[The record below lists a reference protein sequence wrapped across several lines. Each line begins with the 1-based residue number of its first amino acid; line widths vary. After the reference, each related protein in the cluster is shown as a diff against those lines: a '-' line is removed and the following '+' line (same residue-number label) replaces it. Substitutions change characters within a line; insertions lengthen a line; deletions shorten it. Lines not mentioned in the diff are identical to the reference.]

1 MGNYALTS
9 LTADENIVFETKFH
23 WSLYINIWS
32 VVSLG
37 IYPYLHHKFAEFV
50 VTNKRVII
58 KNGIFN
64 VLASE
69 IPLSRIETVLVKQ
82 SFIGLLLNFGD
93 ITIVGTGGT
102 QQSIEHIYN
111 PKLFKNYFFQNI

>member
-9 LTADENIVFETKFH
+9 LTTGENIVFETKFH
-23 WSLYINIWS
+23 WSLYINIWT

-50 VTNKRVII
+50 VTNKRVIV

-64 VLASE
+64 IMAYE

-82 SFIGLLLNFGD
+82 SFIGQLLNFGD
-93 ITIVGTGGT
+93 ITIIGTGGT
-102 QQSIEHIYN
+102 QQSIEKIYN

>member
-9 LTADENIVFETKFH
+9 LTTGENIVFETKFH

-82 SFIGLLLNFGD
+82 SFLGLLLNFGD

-102 QQSIEHIYN
+102 QQSIERIYN

>member
-9 LTADENIVFETKFH
+9 LTTGENIVFETKFH
-23 WSLYINIWS
+23 WSLYINIWT

-37 IYPYLHHKFAEFV
+37 IYPFLHHKFAEFV
-50 VTNKRVII
+50 VTNKRVIV

-64 VLASE
+64 IMAYE

-82 SFIGLLLNFGD
+82 SFIGQLLNFGD
-93 ITIVGTGGT
+93 ITIIGTGGT
-102 QQSIEHIYN
+102 QQSIEKIYN